1 VRQVASSFV
10 VGASHIRV
18 AVPAKA
24 EERWKK
30 VIKQAMKLIKMG
42 VIFLFN
48 ENIWLTPL
56 SF

>member
-1 VRQVASSFV
+1 VRQVASSLV
-10 VGASHIRV
+10 VGASHARV

-24 EERWKK
+24 EEIWKK
-30 VIKQAMKLIKMG
+30 VIKQVIKLIKMV

-48 ENIWLTPL
+48 KNIWLIPL